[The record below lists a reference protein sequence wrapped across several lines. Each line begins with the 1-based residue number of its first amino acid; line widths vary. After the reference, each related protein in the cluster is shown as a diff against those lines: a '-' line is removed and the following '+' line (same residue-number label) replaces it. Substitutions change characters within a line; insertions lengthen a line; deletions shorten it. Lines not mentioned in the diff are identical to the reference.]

1 MRRSPSPP
9 VFATD
14 CPILSARNVPADLP
28 RIGGSRAAHAG
39 PSYPVAALDSTGITG
54 SQRHDIGSVAYKED
68 LADRLRE
75 LIGDAEEQ
83 ATEKKM
89 FGDLAFSVN
98 AAWRSPPA
106 VRAEYSSAAV
116 QRRTAQITLATIPER
131 LTWAVPEGRLP
142 YAPERLI
149 HG

>member
-68 LADRLRE
+68 LA
-75 LIGDAEEQ
+75 
-83 ATEKKM
+83 
-89 FGDLAFSVN
+89 FSVN
-98 AAWRSPPA
+98 GRLAIVASGQGGILVRCSPTKD
-106 VRAEYSSAAV
+106 RADHPRNYPRTTHLGRP
-116 QRRTAQITLATIPER
+116 RRTLALGPQTPGSER
-131 LTWAVPEGRLP
+131 RYGADERVAP
-142 YAPERLI
+142 YRGKGADR
-149 HG
+149 